1 MNCFDQIEIF
11 RKEIDDL
18 KNQMSKKTEQLIS
31 WARDNKTEIKK
42 YFPKKGKI
50 YEITDP
56 IAFAW
61 EKNENTFFYCNTYF
75 SHKEK
80 FYLKVT
86 NSMFIPSRDFD
97 IHRGIKMPT
106 VKGIILNSD
115 LDKPCFYHSENE
127 IEITYLKEVGDDVLS
142 DKPTNVY
149 VMIDKNTGYY
159 KIGKSVKPKFR
170 ERTLQSEKPTIEM
183 LFTHEGRCSDEKA
196 LHEIFKEKRIR
207 GEWFDLS
214 GSDLT
219 IIHSYFNNKKDVT
232 PITSCNF

>member
-1 MNCFDQIEIF
+1 MNALDKINQYKDEIELI
-11 RKEIDDL
+11 L
-18 KNQMSKKTEQLIS
+18 KKAEEKKNELIE
-31 WARDNKTEIKK
+31 WCQKNKSDIKK
-42 YFPKKGKI
+42 HFPKKGKI
-50 YEITDP
+50 YQITNP

-61 EKNENTFFYCNTYF
+61 EKNENTFYYCNTYF
-75 SHKEK
+75 SNQEK
-80 FYLKVT
+80 FYFKVT

-97 IHRGIKMPT
+97 LHHGIKMPT

-115 LDKPCFYHSENE
+115 LDKPCFYHSEQQ
-127 IEITYLKEVGDDVLS
+127 IEIVYLKEIDDDVLS
-142 DKPTNVY
+142 DKPTIVY

-159 KIGKSVKPKFR
+159 KIGKSKNPQFR
-170 ERTLQSEKPTIEM
+170 EKTLQSQKPTIEM

-196 LHEIFKEKRIR
+196 LHKMFKEKRIR

-232 PITSCNF
+232 SITSRDF